1 MSAADHLIE
10 FLRPKMC
17 KEIHVG
23 PWLTVDQNRI
33 DRFADVTGDIQWIHT
48 NPERAKKE
56 SPYGNTVAH
65 GLLTLSLLPFLT
77 ESNHPDFF
85 QKNYPGM
92 RMRLNYGLNKVRFP
106 APVIVGSRIRARTM
120 LESAEKVH
128 HAVQIIYL
136 ITVEIENSDKP
147 ACFAEFIARVYP

>member
-85 QKNYPGM
+85 QNENHLLPAILWHLNFPD
-92 RMRLNYGLNKVRFP
+92 RLNFLLFLYQ
-106 APVIVGSRIRARTM
+106 
-120 LESAEKVH
+120 H
-128 HAVQIIYL
+128 Q
-136 ITVEIENSDKP
+136 
-147 ACFAEFIARVYP
+147 C